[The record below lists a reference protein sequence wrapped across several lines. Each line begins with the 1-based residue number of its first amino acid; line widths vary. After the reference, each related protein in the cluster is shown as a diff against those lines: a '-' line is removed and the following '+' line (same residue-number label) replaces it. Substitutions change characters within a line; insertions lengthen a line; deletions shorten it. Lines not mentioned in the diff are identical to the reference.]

1 MPYRRVGFLAN
12 EYYHVYNRGN
22 NFQPIFFECDNYLF
36 FLRQLRRYLAPQ
48 AVEIIAYCLMPTHYH
63 LLVLSM
69 TDDMSDHMQPFALS
83 YTKAINRRFG
93 RVGSLFQGRFRAIHV
108 DRDAYLLH
116 LSRYIHLNPVR
127 AGLVRRPEDW
137 EFSSYRDF
145 IGLRMGTLPKAEI
158 VLEQFSSP
166 DGYRAFVEAYAD
178 DDRKMIAPF
187 LPAK

>member
-1 MPYRRVGFLAN
+1 
-12 EYYHVYNRGN
+12 
-22 NFQPIFFECDNYLF
+22 
-36 FLRQLRRYLAPQ
+36 
-48 AVEIIAYCLMPTHYH
+48 
-63 LLVLSM
+63 
-69 TDDMSDHMQPFALS
+69 
-83 YTKAINRRFG
+83 
-93 RVGSLFQGRFRAIHV
+93 
-108 DRDAYLLH
+108 
-116 LSRYIHLNPVR
+116 VR